1 MLLDVKAFRLVDVQL
16 FAFLASAPGG
26 DFLES
31 LALEDE
37 TDRLFRNFGA
47 ELRFYAG

>member
-1 MLLDVKAFRLVDVQL
+1 MLLAVKTFRVVDVQL
-16 FAFLASAPGG
+16 FAFLTSAPGG
-26 DFLES
+26 VFLES
-31 LALEDE
+31 LALEDG